1 MQLESD
7 AQPRGQMESMGSPT
21 PATVLGRKQQ
31 VPHREGEGGTLS
43 YLRKAECPHNSTC
56 NAQNSG
62 PVREVLAPQHRGG
75 SESQIPEITCPRLP
89 NLSR

>member
-31 VPHREGEGGTLS
+31 VPHREGERGDIILPEEGRMSSQLHMQCAE
-43 YLRKAECPHNSTC
+43 LRAC
-56 NAQNSG
+56 Q
-62 PVREVLAPQHRGG
+62 RGVSPTARRG
-75 SESQIPEITCPRLP
+75 K
-89 NLSR
+89 